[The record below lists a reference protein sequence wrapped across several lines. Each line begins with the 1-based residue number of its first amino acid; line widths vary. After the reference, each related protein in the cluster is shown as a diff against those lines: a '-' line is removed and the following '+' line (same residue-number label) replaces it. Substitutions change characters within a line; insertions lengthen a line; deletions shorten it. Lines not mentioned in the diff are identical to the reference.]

1 VIPSAVRSALTPV
14 LRHVSVPQPSISDSY
29 VQRRSVGTLDRVM
42 TATDDIGEVDWL
54 EPVSAAIL
62 DIGRRMH
69 TINIVDVPVL
79 RGPQSAE
86 RARELG
92 ARAFTADG
100 VVHLPAD
107 VGSLSGTDGAALL
120 AHELTHVAQQRL
132 LGGSLPPEDSAEGR
146 LLEMQALA
154 VEAATRGVPV
164 PALVHLTTPTV
175 RRQDPVSQAAQ
186 AQEMVEL
193 AENFV
198 ASWTAPEIPFDEP
211 EQEAG
216 SVDPTSSF
224 RIDFPV
230 PSAISPPT
238 SGSSGVQRATPGGVD
253 FAQFEEAY
261 RIARSAPPDRT
272 VVLAPEQAVAAA
284 PPPQSPEFDEK
295 LARQV
300 ADWIGDNPP
309 RHWVDLNVSAEVEEL
324 ARIVYERLHARLRA
338 DLLVQRERSGLLL
351 DHR

>member
-1 VIPSAVRSALTPV
+1 
-14 LRHVSVPQPSISDSY
+14 
-29 VQRRSVGTLDRVM
+29 M
-42 TATDDIGEVDWL
+42 TATDDVGEVEWL
-54 EPVSAAIL
+54 EPVSSAIL

-79 RGPQSAE
+79 RGPESAD

-100 VVHLPAD
+100 VVHLPAE

-175 RRQDPVSQAAQ
+175 RRQDPVPQAVQ

-211 EQEAG
+211 EQEAD
-216 SVDPTSSF
+216 SVAPASSF

-230 PSAISPPT
+230 PAAISSPT
-238 SGSSGVQRATPGGVD
+238 SGASGVQRAIPGGVD
-253 FAQFEEAY
+253 FAQFEQAY
-261 RIARSAPPDRT
+261 RIARSAPTDRT
-272 VVLAPEQAVAAA
+272 VVLAPEPAVAAA
-284 PPPQSPEFDEK
+284 PPRAPEFDEK

-338 DLLVQRERSGLLL
+338 ELLVQRERSGLLL